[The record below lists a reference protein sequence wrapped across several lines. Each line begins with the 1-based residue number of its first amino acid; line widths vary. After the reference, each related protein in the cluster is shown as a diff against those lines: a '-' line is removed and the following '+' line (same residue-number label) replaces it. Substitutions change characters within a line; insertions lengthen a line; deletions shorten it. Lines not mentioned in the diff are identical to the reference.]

1 MPDPRRT
8 VAFDDIGALR
18 ATYKIDNATIVYD
31 KTKPGGSVSVGL
43 AVVLSTD
50 RTIALVADADPVEGK
65 LLEVY
70 ADNMAAVQ
78 VAGYCEFPGGNAAS
92 LTIGQK
98 FVGALGVAAAK
109 GFIRVAAPAGG
120 AYSQTQAADSLNG
133 RGAIIDNDDTA
144 KVIVRL

>member
-1 MPDPRRT
+1 MPDPRKT
-8 VAFDDIGALR
+8 VAFDDIGTLR
-18 ATYKIDNATIVYD
+18 ATYRIDNATIVFD
-31 KTKPGGSVSVGL
+31 KTKPGGSASVGL

-65 LLEVY
+65 LIEVY

-98 FVGALGVAAAK
+98 FVGALGPGAAK
-109 GFIRVAAPAGG
+109 GFIRVAAPFG
-120 AYSQTQAADSLNG
+120 AAYAQAQAIDSNNA